1 MQILRGNLLVV
12 NPDLPPAHLDA
23 WRGVLN
29 AHATVTREVERR
41 LAAAELPSLSWYD
54 VLWALRRA
62 PGHSLRMLELARAVV
77 TISPSGLT
85 RLVDRIEAEG
95 LLVRQPCAT
104 DRRGYE
110 AALTPQGTA
119 MLRKMWPVYAG
130 VLEEYLVPGLD
141 ESEARAV
148 AAGLG
153 RVSDSAGVAH

>member
-1 MQILRGNLLVV
+1 MK
-12 NPDLPPAHLDA
+12 PDLPRAHLDA

-29 AHATVTREVERR
+29 VHASVTREVERR
-41 LAAAELPSLSWYD
+41 LAAAGLPPLSWYD

-85 RLVDRIEAEG
+85 RLVDRIEADG
-95 LLVRQPCAT
+95 LLERRPCAT

-119 MLRKMWPVYAG
+119 MLRRMWPVYAA

-141 ESEARAV
+141 EREARAV
-148 AAGLG
+148 RRAG
-153 RVSDSAGVAH
+153 